1 MLKEHVNEILKDYE
15 RKRMTNSRKKELRI
29 KEVYEKIPRI
39 REIDSEINRTG
50 ISMSR
55 ALLNGVGNPEEI
67 LENLKIKLEKL
78 KQEKA
83 ILLTENNI
91 PMSYL
96 DDEYDCTRCH
106 DRGYMSNGT
115 RCVCFKQQ
123 LINYAFSMS
132 NLSNVLEK
140 ENFHTFN
147 INIFSDKPYED
158 ESVTPRENMMAIL
171 NVSEGFVI
179 NFDQENDENLLFYGS
194 TGLGKTFLI
203 NCISKA
209 LLNKGKM
216 VVYQT
221 AFKLVEILENM
232 RFGEKASSRDQ
243 YNLIFEADLL
253 VIDDLGTEMTNSFTN
268 SELFNIINSRL
279 LANKKTIISTN
290 LSPKEIIERY
300 DDRIFS
306 RLFSKFSILHFYGH
320 DLRWETN
327 K

>member
-1 MLKEHVNEILKDYE
+1 MFEQHVKDIINNYE
-15 RKRMTNSRKKELRI
+15 RKRMANGRKKEIRI
-29 KEVYEKIPRI
+29 KEVYEKVPKIE
-39 REIDSEINRTG
+39 EIDKEIRFTG
-50 ISMSR
+50 ISLSR
-55 ALLNGVGNPEEI
+55 SILMGQGNPDEI
-67 LENLKIKLEKL
+67 IENMKNKIEKL

-91 PMSYL
+91 PLNYL
-96 DDEYDCTRCH
+96 EDEYDCTQCH
-106 DRGYMSNGT
+106 DQGYLSNGSKC
-115 RCVCFKQQ
+115 RCFKQQ

-132 NLSNVLEK
+132 NLSNILEK
-140 ENFHTFN
+140 ENFHTFD
-147 INIFSDKPYED
+147 INVFSDEPYE
-158 ESVTPRENMMAIL
+158 EGLISPRENMLDIL
-171 NVSEGFVI
+171 NVCEGFVF
-179 NFDQENDENLLFYGS
+179 NFDNANEENLLFYGS

-216 VVYQT
+216 VIYQT
-221 AFKLVEILENM
+221 AFKLIEILESI
-232 RFGEKASSRDQ
+232 RFGEKSNNNDK
-243 YNLIFEADLL
+243 YNLIFDADLL

-306 RLFSKFSILHFYGH
+306 RVFSKFTILHFYGH
-320 DLRWETN
+320 DLRWEV

>member
-1 MLKEHVNEILKDYE
+1 MFEQHVKDIINNYE
-15 RKRMTNSRKKELRI
+15 RKRMANGRKKEIRI
-29 KEVYEKIPRI
+29 KEVYEKVPKIE
-39 REIDSEINRTG
+39 EIDKEIRFTG
-50 ISMSR
+50 ISLSR
-55 ALLNGVGNPEEI
+55 SILMGQGNPDEI
-67 LENLKIKLEKL
+67 IENMKNKIEKL

-91 PMSYL
+91 PLNYL
-96 DDEYDCTRCH
+96 EDEYDCTQCH
-106 DRGYMSNGT
+106 DKGYLSNGSK
-115 RCVCFKQQ
+115 CSCFKQQ

-132 NLSNVLEK
+132 NLSNILEK
-140 ENFHTFN
+140 ENFHTFD
-147 INIFSDKPYED
+147 INVFSDEPYE
-158 ESVTPRENMMAIL
+158 EGLISPRENMLDIL
-171 NVSEGFVI
+171 NVSEGFVF
-179 NFDQENDENLLFYGS
+179 NFDNANEENLLFYGS

-216 VVYQT
+216 VIYQT
-221 AFKLVEILENM
+221 AFKLIEILESI
-232 RFGEKASSRDQ
+232 RFGEKSNNNDK
-243 YNLIFEADLL
+243 YNLIFDADLL

-306 RLFSKFSILHFYGH
+306 RVFSKFTILHFYGH
-320 DLRWETN
+320 DLRWEV

>member
-1 MLKEHVNEILKDYE
+1 MLEEHIKNILNEYE
-15 RKRMTNSRKKELRI
+15 RKRLNNARKKELRI
-29 KEVYEKIPRI
+29 KEVYEKVPKIQ
-39 REIDSEINRTG
+39 EIDNIINSTG
-50 ISMSR
+50 IALSR
-55 ALLNGVGNPEEI
+55 SILRDPDNSEEI
-67 LENLKIKLEKL
+67 IQNMKVKLEKL

-91 PMSYL
+91 PITYL
-96 DDEYDCTRCH
+96 NDEYDCDKCL
-106 DRGYMSNGT
+106 DKGYLSNGT
-115 RCVCFKQQ
+115 RCNCFKQK

-147 INIFSDKPYED
+147 IELFSDEPYDKEPI
-158 ESVTPRENMMAIL
+158 SPRDNMLDIL
-171 NVSEGFVI
+171 NVCEGFVI
-179 NFDQENDENLLFYGS
+179 NFDKENDENLLFYGS

-216 VVYQT
+216 VIYQT
-221 AFKLVEILENM
+221 AFKLIEVLESM
-232 RFGEKASSRDQ
+232 RFGDKSSSSDQ

-279 LANKKTIISTN
+279 LAGKKTIISTN

-306 RLFSKFSILHFYGH
+306 RLFSKFVILHFYGH
-320 DLRWETN
+320 DLRWER
-327 K
+327 